1 MPFPARRSLEIVNR
15 VCCMHSSVSDASGWD
30 QPTPHP
36 PVFLIFLSELLV
48 SVCLY
53 LPFPVPSAHPSVELL
68 PIPHQVLPQKHL
80 LRVSPPPP
88 PSVGPPSS

>member
-1 MPFPARRSLEIVNR
+1 MLFPVRRSLEVVNR
-15 VCCMHSSVSDASGWD
+15 VCCMHSSASNASG
-30 QPTPHP
+30 P

-68 PIPHQVLPQKHL
+68 PIPYQLLPQKHL
-80 LRVSPPPP
+80 LRVSPPLPP
-88 PSVGPPSS
+88 VGPPSS